1 MKAIHS
7 LYAAN
12 GSHHMFFL
20 EFGITLAI
28 GIRQIY
34 NQIDKI
40 IFPKSFRVL
49 VYCKDTKV
57 SEILAISVQ

>member
-7 LYAAN
+7 LYAAVC
-12 GSHHMFFL
+12 SHHMFL

-40 IFPKSFRVL
+40 IFPTSFKVL
-49 VYCKDTKV
+49 LQYKDIKV
-57 SEILAISVQ
+57 FEILAISAQ